1 MGEAK
6 RRKKR
11 NGAKQM
17 PRLEELEPGIF
28 PVRERRT
35 MGDEWKEYFETLMKP
50 LGVTVGSTQYVETR
64 RAFMAGAAAF
74 MALLNTDTDPGA
86 DLTQLDLG
94 YIDALAAE
102 FEQFQRDLAEG
113 RA

>member
-6 RRKKR
+6 RRKKKR
-11 NGAKQM
+11 GAKEM
-17 PRLEELEPGIF
+17 PRRDELEPGVF

-35 MGDEWKEYFETLMKP
+35 MADEWREYFDQLLKP
-50 LGVTVGSTQYVETR
+50 HGIRADSTQAIETR

-86 DLTQLDLG
+86 DITQLDLG

-102 FEQFQRDLAEG
+102 FDQFQRDLLEG